1 MGDRHIYLSLSPFSY
16 SDFAHFREVLA
27 SRACACVTVVE
38 FDTSTRIAAD
48 EFHVVCQ
55 KRAVLGRT
63 RLEHENGSVVVAV
76 APIGLAQF
84 ERRGI
89 NAPHLCGRY
98 KLFVDDSGHLVA
110 RYNIVTNSAAM
121 ERALLHNGVIGRTRI
136 LFVGFKRLVAAHDEV
151 DLYAIYAVCPTYSV
165 RQLHIIDVVTG
176 IDGARY
182 NDRVRC
188 LVQTVQCA
196 GLLEDCAQTGDFSIV
211 RILYSQEAVLVAGRL
226 RSGRGNVRAECDLFV
241 VVVDGNNLNSG
252 IGLKVL

>member
-16 SDFAHFREVLA
+16 SDFAHFMEVLA
-27 SRACACVTVVE
+27 PSDGCVTVVQ
-38 FDTSTRIAAD
+38 FDTAARIAAD

-63 RLEHENGSVVVAV
+63 RLKYENGAVIVAV
-76 APIGLAQF
+76 SPIGLAQF
-84 ERRGI
+84 ERRGV

-98 KLFVDDSGHLVA
+98 KLFVYDGGKLVA
-110 RYNIVTNSAAM
+110 CYNIVTNSTAM
-121 ERALLHNGVIGRTRI
+121 ERALLNDGVIGRTRI

-151 DLYAIYAVCPTYSV
+151 NLYAIYAVCLTYSV

-188 LVQTVQCA
+188 LVQTVQRA
-196 GLLEDCAQTGDFSIV
+196 GLLEDCAQTCDFAIV
-211 RILYSQEAVLVAGRL
+211 
-226 RSGRGNVRAECDLFV
+226 
-241 VVVDGNNLNSG
+241 
-252 IGLKVL
+252 